1 MCRLEIP
8 VTEVLSDVGSRPSGL
23 VGRGWDLKDPK
34 LPRELADAT
43 FA

>member
-1 MCRLEIP
+1 MCRPVIP
-8 VTEVLSDVGSRPSGL
+8 VTEVMGDVCSRPSGL
-23 VGRGWDLKDPK
+23 GGRGWDLKDPK